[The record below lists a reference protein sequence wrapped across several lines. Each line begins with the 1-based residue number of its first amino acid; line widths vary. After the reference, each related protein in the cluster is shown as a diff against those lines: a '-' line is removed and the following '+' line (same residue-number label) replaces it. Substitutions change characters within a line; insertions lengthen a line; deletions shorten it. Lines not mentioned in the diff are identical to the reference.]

1 VNPRVLTL
9 LLLLLAPAARADK
22 QTEAA
27 ESFARGKALFAK
39 NEYTAAVAAFERAY
53 ALRPHHAV
61 QCSIALCYERMNR
74 FVEAATH
81 YRRCLEEG
89 AKDTPKAKQVQ
100 KSLKGVEARMSFI
113 EVKSPGAGGTVHVDG
128 EALGPAPRRVPLDPG
143 RHVIEVRREGARPAS
158 MTLRLLGGEERAVEL
173 TPKEIKLEP
182 APLPPPP
189 PPKTPVEPPRRGLRT
204 VWFWTAVAL
213 TGALG
218 VAAGV
223 MGGLTYKAHGDYD
236 DAPTK
241 QGYDTFVERRL
252 ITNILAGGAVAA
264 GLTGTVLFF
273 YTDFGSRERT
283 DDDVALIG
291 IRGTF

>member
-1 VNPRVLTL
+1 MTARMLIL
-9 LLLLLAPAARADK
+9 LLFFLSPAARADK
-22 QTEAA
+22 QSEAA

-39 NEYTAAVAAFERAY
+39 NEYAAAVAAFERAY
-53 ALRPHHAV
+53 SLRPHHAV
-61 QCSIALCYERMNR
+61 QCSIALCYEQMNR
-74 FVEAATH
+74 FVEAAAH

-100 KSLKGVEARMSFI
+100 QSLAGVEARTSWI
-113 EVKSPGAGGTVHVDG
+113 EVKSPGAGGAVHVDG
-128 EALGPAPRRVPLDPG
+128 VPLGPAPRRVPLDPG
-143 RHVIEVRREGARPAS
+143 RHVIEVRREGAKPAS
-158 MTLRLLGGEERAVEL
+158 VTLRLIGGEERAVEL
-173 TPKEIKLEP
+173 APRELKVEP

-189 PPKTPVEPPRRGLRT
+189 PPKKKPVEREGLRT

-252 ITNILAGGAVAA
+252 ITNILAGGAAAA
-264 GLTGTVLFF
+264 GITGTVLFF